1 MGRLPCQKSE
11 RIPLVAARCVTLEA
25 PHRATAGGVFGR
37 TAFILSDKN
46 GVVVVGTL
54 VDCAVCDA
62 VLHDGVVDATPEK
75 VLQHPVAVLI
85 PRRQE
90 QHFRFILFH
99 GRGRRFPVAHVPR
112 EGLHGFHE
120 AEFPHFHQIV
130 EGGEAAEAP

>member
-1 MGRLPCQKSE
+1 MDGIGRLPCQKPE
-11 RIPLVAARCVTLEA
+11 RIPFVAARCVTLEA

-75 VLQHPVAVLI
+75 VL
-85 PRRQE
+85 
-90 QHFRFILFH
+90 
-99 GRGRRFPVAHVPR
+99 
-112 EGLHGFHE
+112 
-120 AEFPHFHQIV
+120 
-130 EGGEAAEAP
+130 